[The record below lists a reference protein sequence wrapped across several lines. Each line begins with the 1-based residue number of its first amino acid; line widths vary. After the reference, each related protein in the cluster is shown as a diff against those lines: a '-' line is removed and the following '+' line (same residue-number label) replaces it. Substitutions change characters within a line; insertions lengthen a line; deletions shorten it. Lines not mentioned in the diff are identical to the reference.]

1 MRLGC
6 GLKILPRRSLIL
18 KTVNTECMVN
28 FAVHLIEGGKDQ
40 KHAQIAGN
48 AILGVFFFQNFSGG
62 ACPRTPLQRLALAH
76 VTSQSENEPPFLKS

>member
-40 KHAQIAGN
+40 NHAQNAGN
-48 AILGVFFFQNFSGG
+48 DIFWVLFSKFETMPPIPPKGFLILPIKCLWVG
-62 ACPRTPLQRLALAH
+62 AT
-76 VTSQSENEPPFLKS
+76 TSSC